1 LERFTAEL
9 VLDGDRKRTSVDIDQ
24 VQGTLWTLS
33 QHLLRRSVQG
43 GGRRKPSSHK
53 RFLECAMIARRKHRL
68 NRATVLRYDSRHE
81 DGTMLSSLERTNR
94 QVGSADMDVQGP
106 GSVQRPSSVQ
116 RSLPTGPAKPV
127 GPASSTP
134 VPTPN
139 DAVEISSTGQLLDK
153 LSKSPEVRAERLAQI
168 KADIA
173 SGKYD
178 TDEKL
183 EAAMM
188 NLLQSMISNG
198 RDD

>member
-1 LERFTAEL
+1 
-9 VLDGDRKRTSVDIDQ
+9 
-24 VQGTLWTLS
+24 
-33 QHLLRRSVQG
+33 
-43 GGRRKPSSHK
+43 
-53 RFLECAMIARRKHRL
+53 MIARRKHRL
-68 NRATVLRYDSRHE
+68 NRATVFRYDSRHE
-81 DGTMLSSLERTNR
+81 DGNTPSSLERTNR

-116 RSLPTGPAKPV
+116 RSVPTGPAKSVRPTE
-127 GPASSTP
+127 STP
-134 VPTPN
+134 VSVPK
-139 DAVEISSTGQLLDK
+139 DAVEISSAGQLLDK

-188 NLLQSMISNG
+188 NLLQSMMSNG

>member
-1 LERFTAEL
+1 
-9 VLDGDRKRTSVDIDQ
+9 
-24 VQGTLWTLS
+24 
-33 QHLLRRSVQG
+33 
-43 GGRRKPSSHK
+43 
-53 RFLECAMIARRKHRL
+53 MITRRKHRL

-116 RSLPTGPAKPV
+116 RSLSTGPAKSARTAD
-127 GPASSTP
+127 ASA
-134 VPTPN
+134 VPTPK
-139 DAVEISSTGQLLDK
+139 DAVDISSAGQLLDK

-188 NLLQSMISNG
+188 NLLQSMISDG

>member
-1 LERFTAEL
+1 
-9 VLDGDRKRTSVDIDQ
+9 
-24 VQGTLWTLS
+24 
-33 QHLLRRSVQG
+33 
-43 GGRRKPSSHK
+43 
-53 RFLECAMIARRKHRL
+53 MIARRKHRL
-68 NRATVLRYDSRHE
+68 NRATVFRYDSRHE

-106 GSVQRPSSVQ
+106 GSVQRPTSVQ
-116 RSLPTGPAKPV
+116 RSLPTGPAKSA
-127 GPASSTP
+127 GSAGSTP
-134 VPTPN
+134 ISAPS
-139 DAVEISSTGQLLDK
+139 DAVEISSAGQLLDK

>member
-1 LERFTAEL
+1 
-9 VLDGDRKRTSVDIDQ
+9 
-24 VQGTLWTLS
+24 
-33 QHLLRRSVQG
+33 
-43 GGRRKPSSHK
+43 
-53 RFLECAMIARRKHRL
+53 MIARRKHRL

-116 RSLPTGPAKPV
+116 RSLPTGPAKSV
-127 GPASSTP
+127 ASAGSSP
-134 VPTPN
+134 LSAPK
-139 DAVEISSTGQLLDK
+139 DAVEISSAGQLLDK

>member
-1 LERFTAEL
+1 
-9 VLDGDRKRTSVDIDQ
+9 
-24 VQGTLWTLS
+24 
-33 QHLLRRSVQG
+33 
-43 GGRRKPSSHK
+43 
-53 RFLECAMIARRKHRL
+53 
-68 NRATVLRYDSRHE
+68 
-81 DGTMLSSLERTNR
+81 MLSSLERTNR

-106 GSVQRPSSVQ
+106 GSVQRPTSVQ
-116 RSLPTGPAKPV
+116 RSLPTGPAKSV
-127 GPASSTP
+127 GPAGSTP
-134 VPTPN
+134 VSAPN
-139 DAVEISSTGQLLDK
+139 DAVEISSAGQLLDK

>member
-1 LERFTAEL
+1 
-9 VLDGDRKRTSVDIDQ
+9 
-24 VQGTLWTLS
+24 
-33 QHLLRRSVQG
+33 
-43 GGRRKPSSHK
+43 
-53 RFLECAMIARRKHRL
+53 
-68 NRATVLRYDSRHE
+68 
-81 DGTMLSSLERTNR
+81 MLSSLERTNR

-116 RSLPTGPAKPV
+116 RSLPTGPAKSVRPTE
-127 GPASSTP
+127 STP
-134 VPTPN
+134 VSVSKDSVPK
-139 DAVEISSTGQLLDK
+139 DAVEISSAGQLLDK

-188 NLLQSMISNG
+188 NLLQSMMSNG

>member
-1 LERFTAEL
+1 
-9 VLDGDRKRTSVDIDQ
+9 
-24 VQGTLWTLS
+24 
-33 QHLLRRSVQG
+33 
-43 GGRRKPSSHK
+43 
-53 RFLECAMIARRKHRL
+53 
-68 NRATVLRYDSRHE
+68 
-81 DGTMLSSLERTNR
+81 
-94 QVGSADMDVQGP
+94 
-106 GSVQRPSSVQ
+106 
-116 RSLPTGPAKPV
+116 LPTGPAKPV
-127 GPASSTP
+127 GPAGSTP